1 MKLSKILGNT
11 YYIKGGTNSGVFLFD
26 NNECL
31 LIDPGLSGVRPKSII
46 NMFEKEGL
54 DLKYIINTHEHE
66 DHYGGCY
73 QLKEEK
79 NDIQILSSEKAKLY
93 IENPEIFSNY
103 ILGGKSNKFLLSELC
118 HRKVE
123 KVDINRT
130 IYEGKLSINHKT
142 LEIVDLKGHTDGS
155 IGVLTEDKVFFIG
168 DLLIGEKI
176 LEKYDFLFLQDVKE
190 YLCSLEKI
198 QKIDFDYIVLG
209 HDKNILNKE
218 QSINLINKHKDAVY
232 KYLKQIKDL
241 LKDEMN
247 IEDLLRNII
256 EKNNLTYNYKE
267 YYFYRSSLVSFIS
280 YLAEL
285 EEIDYKL
292 INSGLLYYTKIK

>member
-130 IYEGKLSINHKT
+130 IDEGKLSINHKT
-142 LEIVDLKGHTDGS
+142 LDIVDLKGHTDGS

>member
-130 IYEGKLSINHKT
+130 IDEGKLSINHKT

-247 IEDLLRNII
+247 TEDLLRNII

>member
-130 IYEGKLSINHKT
+130 IYEGKLSINHRT

-247 IEDLLRNII
+247 TEDLLRNII

>member
-130 IYEGKLSINHKT
+130 IDEGKLSINHKT
-142 LEIVDLKGHTDGS
+142 LDIVDLKGHTDGS

-198 QKIDFDYIVLG
+198 QKIDFDYIILG

-247 IEDLLRNII
+247 TEDLLRNII